1 MTHILFQTALNTL
14 DWKMKIKTEFTE
26 LFSFKNL
33 KTQTNQEML
42 ADFLQS
48 HLFTMK
54 KSSNLTKLKSKN

>member
-1 MTHILFQTALNTL
+1 MTHILFQTAQNTL

-42 ADFLQS
+42 ADFLQN